1 MNEIK
6 DLLYQL
12 RVRPNKD
19 RGQNFLIV
27 PSVINEIVEFANPQ
41 KHEQLLEIG
50 PGLGALTAELA
61 DHENLI
67 VVEIEEKFC
76 EHLRKKFPNLIIVNE
91 DVRFID
97 FEELIKENDFDLAQG
112 LTVFGN
118 LPYSFSSDI
127 IFHLL
132 TFAKSVNRSILM
144 LQKEFAARLAAK
156 VNTKA
161 YGSLS
166 IFTQI
171 KADTLLGPIISGDC
185 FHPEAKVESQVIEL
199 RFFKEPKYQINDD
212 LLFRQVVLAMF
223 SERRKKITNT
233 LKKLK
238 AVTIEN
244 PKEFLVEHNF
254 NPDARPENLSVEDYV
269 RLSNII
275 STL

>member
-1 MNEIK
+1 MNDIK

-27 PSVINEIVEFANPQ
+27 PSVISEIVEFANPQ
-41 KHEQLLEIG
+41 KEEQILEIG

-61 DHENLI
+61 DYENLI

-76 EHLRKKFPNLIIVNE
+76 QHLQKKYPNLIIVNE
-91 DVRFID
+91 DVRFLD
-97 FEELIKENDFDLAQG
+97 LEELMKEHDFSVEQG

-118 LPYSFSSDI
+118 LPYSFSSEI

-132 TFAKSVNRSILM
+132 TFSKSVNRAILM

-156 VNTKA
+156 ADTKA

-171 KADTLLGPIISGDC
+171 KAAASLGPIVAGDC

-199 RFFKEPKYQINDD
+199 RFYKEPKYQIADD
-212 LLFRQVVLAMF
+212 LLFRQVVLALF

-238 AVTIEN
+238 AVTIEH
-244 PKEFLVEHNF
+244 PKEFLVEHGF
-254 NPDARPENLSVEDYV
+254 NPDARPENLTVEDYV

-275 STL
+275 SKL